1 MTRVQI
7 DRLRLEN
14 FKCHRV
20 LELVFGGQNVSIY
33 GDNATG
39 KTSIYDALTW
49 LLFGK
54 DSAGNG
60 EKNFDVKPLD
70 SAGAVAD
77 HNAITSVEAAL
88 LVAGVPV
95 TLKRTYREVWS
106 TKRGGSVE
114 SFDGHTSEYYVDG
127 VPCKKNAFDSRIR
140 EIVPEDTFRLLT
152 SVSHFAQDLHW
163 QKRRAVLFDIAGTLT
178 DREIMATDSRF
189 SALSQ
194 TIGNMTLD
202 DYRRKLAAEKKGF
215 TGAKTD
221 IPARISECQKTV
233 EDLERIDYAC
243 IKADIQTLE
252 DEAAQVAAHIRR
264 TGPDDTER
272 LRAELTQLE
281 CQLMRD
287 EAQLRTCENTVAAH
301 ERNINDS
308 RARWIAVNQETFV
321 GGICPTCGRDLPFEQ
336 LRAATDAFETRKRSR
351 LQEIERTAES
361 QKEAK
366 EQAAGRVAQLRAEI
380 QQAEERAATIRNDL
394 SVADGSP
401 TDKALTDRLADLQR
415 QIAEKRETVG
425 KHSVLIRTRER
436 ISELQQ
442 EARNAAECLESIEAA
457 LYRVDEYTR
466 YKTRFVEDSINSQF
480 RTARFRLFREQA
492 NGGIEER
499 CDVVYDG
506 VPYMNLNNGSKINV
520 GIDIINTLSRH
531 FGVSVPL
538 FVDNAESV
546 TCLEYAATQVI
557 RLVVSESDKK
567 LRCEYEN

>member
-1 MTRVQI
+1 MINVQI

-14 FKCHRV
+14 FKCHRC

-33 GDNATG
+33 GDNAAG
-39 KTSIYDALTW
+39 KTSVYDALTW

-77 HNAITSVEAAL
+77 RNAITSVEAAL
-88 LVAGVPV
+88 LVAGEPV

-114 SFDGHTSEYYVDG
+114 SFDGHTSEYYIDG
-127 VPCKKNAFDSRIR
+127 VPCKKNAFDGRIR

-152 SVSHFAQDLHW
+152 SVSYFAQDLHW

-189 SALSQ
+189 STLSQ
-194 TIGNMTLD
+194 TIGNMSLE

-215 TGAKTD
+215 VGAKTD

-233 EDLERIDYAC
+233 EELECIDYEG
-243 IKADIQTLE
+243 IKAEINVLE
-252 DEAAQVAAHIRR
+252 QEVERVADQIRSSG
-264 TGPDDTER
+264 TEDAER
-272 LRAELTQLE
+272 LRSELAQLE
-281 CQLMRD
+281 QLLLRD
-287 EAQLRTCENTVAAH
+287 EAQLRTCENAIAAH

-308 RARWIAVNQETFV
+308 RTRWIAVNQESFT
-321 GGICPTCGRDLPFEQ
+321 GATCPTCGRELPIDQ
-336 LRAATDAFETRKRSR
+336 LRAAMEAFESGKRSR
-351 LQEIERTAES
+351 LQEIERTAAS

-366 EQAAGRVAQLRAEI
+366 DQVAGRVAQLRAEI
-380 QQAEERAATIRNDL
+380 QQKQGRISTIQNTL
-394 SVADGSP
+394 SVAGDSS
-401 TDKALTDRLADLQR
+401 TDKVLTDRLSDLRR
-415 QIAEKRETVG
+415 QIAEKWEIFG
-425 KHSVLIRTRER
+425 KRAALDRARKR

-442 EARNAAECLESIEAA
+442 EARSAAERLESIEAA
-457 LYRVDEYTR
+457 LYTVDEYTR
-466 YKTRFVEDSINSQF
+466 YKTRFVEDSINSLF
-480 RTARFRLFREQA
+480 CAAKFRLFREQA
-492 NGGIEER
+492 NGGIEDR
-499 CDVVYDG
+499 CDVVFDG
-506 VPYMNLNNGSKINV
+506 VPYMGLNNGAKINV

-546 TCLEYAATQVI
+546 TRLEYAATQVI

-567 LRCEYEN
+567 LRCEYES

>member
-14 FKCHRV
+14 FKCHRY
-20 LELVFGGQNVSIY
+20 LELVFSGQNVSIY
-33 GDNATG
+33 GDNAAG
-39 KTSIYDALTW
+39 KTSVYDALTW

-70 SAGAVAD
+70 AAGAVAD
-77 HNAITSVEAAL
+77 RNAITSVEAAL
-88 LVAGVPV
+88 LVAGEPV

-127 VPCKKNAFDSRIR
+127 VPCKKNVFDSRIR

-152 SVSHFAQDLHW
+152 SVSYFDQDLHW
-163 QKRRAVLFDIAGTLT
+163 QKRRAVLFDIAGALT

-194 TIGNMTLD
+194 TLGNMSLD

-233 EDLERIDYAC
+233 EDLEHIDYEG
-243 IKADIQTLE
+243 IKVQIDSLE
-252 DEAAQVAAHIRR
+252 QEAEQVAAQIHSA
-264 TGPDDTER
+264 GPEDAER
-272 LRAELTQLE
+272 LRSELAQLE
-281 CQLMRD
+281 QLLLRD
-287 EAQLRTCENTVAAH
+287 EAQLRTCENTVSAH

-308 RARWIAVNQETFV
+308 RARWVAVNQESFT
-321 GGICPTCGRDLPFEQ
+321 GAACPTCGRELPFDQ
-336 LRAATDAFETRKRSR
+336 LRAATDAFESRKRSR
-351 LQEIERTAES
+351 LQEIERTAAS

-380 QQAEERAATIRNDL
+380 RQTEERAATIRNAL
-394 SVADGSP
+394 SVAGDSP
-401 TDKALTDRLADLQR
+401 TDKVLRDRLADLRR
-415 QIAEKRETVG
+415 QIAEKWEIVG
-425 KHSVLIRTRER
+425 KRAALDHARQR

-457 LYRVDEYTR
+457 LYTVDEYTR

-480 RTARFRLFREQA
+480 HAAKFRLFREQA

-499 CDVVYDG
+499 CDVVFDG
-506 VPYMNLNNGSKINV
+506 VPYMGLNNGAKINV

-531 FGVSVPL
+531 FGVAVPL

-546 TCLEYAATQVI
+546 TRLEYAATQVI